1 MSSCGLNII
10 LPRRE
15 FFDRGIICHWPV
27 AFGPLMSGLQ
37 ARLLADLER
46 SPPEVLYQIAL
57 IEVRK
62 APGL

>member
-15 FFDRGIICHWPV
+15 FFDCGIIFHWPV
-27 AFGPLMSGLQ
+27 VFGPLMPGLQ

-46 SPPEVLYQIAL
+46 SPP
-57 IEVRK
+57 
-62 APGL
+62 P